1 MILKYLLK
9 DNKEV
14 VIILNENNRKQFLR
28 QAKEEGF
35 KWIGDKDIQEN
46 DECSFHMLI
55 NENYFIANISTMT
68 YLKSK
73 ELQSLL
79 TYQY

>member
-1 MILKYLLK
+1 MILKDLLK

-46 DECSFHMLI
+46 DECSFRMII

-73 ELQSLL
+73 DLQALA
-79 TYQY
+79 TYHY